1 MIPRGKGAVSM
12 QQILSIQA
20 LTLLAGLALIVIGS
34 FGGGIEVKE
43 IKIPTLPTFSRALSL
58 AFGIVLLVLGI
69 GFPQLFPTPPIA
81 ASSSTQLASVARVE
95 EKAKSPEEKPKVWL
109 GAAVENHVIT
119 ISDVKRIL
127 RHLGKYSGPINDDV
141 DDAYQKAVAEFQ
153 LSQNLKT
160 DTYVGPD
167 TYRKLREAWPD
178 FFEIRN
184 PEK

>member
-1 MIPRGKGAVSM
+1 
-12 QQILSIQA
+12 
-20 LTLLAGLALIVIGS
+20 
-34 FGGGIEVKE
+34 
-43 IKIPTLPTFSRALSL
+43 
-58 AFGIVLLVLGI
+58 
-69 GFPQLFPTPPIA
+69 
-81 ASSSTQLASVARVE
+81 LASVARVE